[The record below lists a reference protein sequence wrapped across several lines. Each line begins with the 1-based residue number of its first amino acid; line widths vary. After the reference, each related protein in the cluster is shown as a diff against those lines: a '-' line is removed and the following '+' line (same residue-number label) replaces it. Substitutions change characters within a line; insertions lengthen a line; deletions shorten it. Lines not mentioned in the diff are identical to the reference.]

1 MAWDPSVLRK
11 YNTTSH
17 FRLLAQ
23 LRGELKDNP
32 LLRPRAGQT
41 VAEANLSK
49 GLTRALQFKP
59 AGAVVAP
66 SRRSRRPLPK
76 PLPLPAAPAAVAPAP
91 GPAAAAGSAAGVA
104 AGSASFRD
112 RLSTVDLR

>member
-23 LRGELKDNP
+23 LRSELKDNP

-59 AGAVVAP
+59 AGAVAAP

-76 PLPLPAAPAAVAPAP
+76 PLPLPEGTAAPAALPAAS
-91 GPAAAAGSAAGVA
+91 AAAAEAEAGS
-104 AGSASFRD
+104 GSASFRD
-112 RLSTVDLR
+112 RLSTIDLR